1 MCVTS
6 ALYFVSR
13 YEQVGFLILFSV
25 LSSETRQGMIILLAA
40 LGEKEGGRKSN
51 RFRNQSKYFIPPPP
65 KEEMHAHFMEPECVC
80 WEINEYWFTESTSR
94 H

>member
-1 MCVTS
+1 M
-6 ALYFVSR
+6 
-13 YEQVGFLILFSV
+13 ILFSV

-40 LGEKEGGRKSN
+40 LGEKEGGRKNN

-80 WEINEYWFTESTSR
+80 WEINEYCFTEGTSR